1 MQNDKEIAKQNVKS
15 DNHGNWTYRFDNLPK
30 YDSKGKAYVY
40 TIQEADVSGYI
51 SEVNGYDL
59 VNTETT
65 TVSGRKTWNDN
76 DNHFNTRPESITV
89 KLMRNGEKY
98 AEKNVKADKEG
109 NWTYRFDKLPKY
121 DAEGKA
127 YSYTIQEADV
137 SGYISEVNGYDLV
150 NTETTTVSGRKT
162 WNDNDNHFNTR
173 PESITVKLMRN
184 GEKYA
189 EKNVKADKEGNWT
202 YRFDNLPK
210 YDAEGKAYTYTIQ
223 EGKVPDYT
231 TKINGYNLVNT
242 YTGPETPKTP
252 SDPKKPQVPLSPKKP
267 DTSKQSEDDNKNDA
281 NHATTEKRLPKTNE
295 RSSYEWSILGSIL
308 LVTSVGILYRR
319 KHS

>member
-1 MQNDKEIAKQNVKS
+1 MQ
-15 DNHGNWTYRFDNLPK
+15 
-30 YDSKGKAYVY
+30 
-40 TIQEADVSGYI
+40 
-51 SEVNGYDL
+51 
-59 VNTETT
+59 
-65 TVSGRKTWNDN
+65 
-76 DNHFNTRPESITV
+76 
-89 KLMRNGEKY
+89 NGEKY
-98 AEKNVKADKEG
+98 AEKNVKADKKG
-109 NWTYRFDKLPKY
+109 NWTYRF
-121 DAEGKA
+121 E
-127 YSYTIQEADV
+127 
-137 SGYISEVNGYDLV
+137 
-150 NTETTTVSGRKT
+150 
-162 WNDNDNHFNTR
+162 
-173 PESITVKLMRN
+173 
-184 GEKYA
+184 
-189 EKNVKADKEGNWT
+189 
-202 YRFDNLPK
+202 NLPK

-223 EGKVPDYT
+223 EGKIPDYT